1 MKKKGLIKFIIT
13 VTAVALVIFII
24 SKLNYGSENKSN
36 ISIKERKNS
45 YIAEEDTNN
54 DGVRVDGEVSVE
66 GGEKGSSIK
75 VLPVPDIS
83 KEVII
88 NQL

>member
-24 SKLNYGSENKSN
+24 SKLNYGSKNKSN
-36 ISIKERKNS
+36 ISIKERSGS
-45 YIAEEDTNN
+45 YISEEHSNN
-54 DGVRVDGEVSVE
+54 DGVRVEAKESGD
-66 GGEKGSSIK
+66 SIK

-83 KEVII
+83 KEIII